1 MHHYDVYGVG
11 NALVDS
17 EYEVTDEF
25 LDLSG
30 LPKGVMTL
38 IEEEQRQKLIKL
50 LEDEHGYQVI
60 KLAGGGSAANTVA
73 TVSQLGGNG
82 FYSCKVAND
91 QTGDF
96 FVKDLKDLDIHTN
109 LTADREPGVTGECI
123 SLVTPDAERT
133 LATHLGITQSLSAR
147 ELVPDALCDSQLLYI
162 EGYLVSSP
170 SGFDAALEA
179 QAIARKGRVDV
190 ALTLSDPAMVRNFKD
205 SFDVLVKHGVDILF
219 CNEEEANLWTDSSSR
234 EETIKA
240 LRDACPKFAMTC
252 GKDGAIVCD
261 GNTTYQI
268 AGVPTIPVDT
278 TGAGDNFAGAF
289 LYRICRGAGYDDA
302 AAFAN
307 RSASLLVSRFGAR
320 ADVEMVKQLGSSA
333 RTRSSADL

>member
-38 IEEEQRQKLIKL
+38 IEEQQRQKLIQL

-60 KLAGGGSAANTVA
+60 KLAGGGSAANTIA

-96 FVKDLKDLDIHTN
+96 FVKDLKDLGIHTN
-109 LTADREPGVTGECI
+109 LAENREPGVTGECI

-133 LATHLGITQSLSAR
+133 LASHLGITQSLSPENSFR
-147 ELVPDALCDSQLLYI
+147 MLCVIHKYSILRVTWSVLLPVLMQHWKP
-162 EGYLVSSP
+162 GPLPVKRVS
-170 SGFDAALEA
+170 
-179 QAIARKGRVDV
+179 
-190 ALTLSDPAMVRNFKD
+190 TL
-205 SFDVLVKHGVDILF
+205 L
-219 CNEEEANLWTDSSSR
+219 
-234 EETIKA
+234 
-240 LRDACPKFAMTC
+240 
-252 GKDGAIVCD
+252 
-261 GNTTYQI
+261 
-268 AGVPTIPVDT
+268 
-278 TGAGDNFAGAF
+278 
-289 LYRICRGAGYDDA
+289 
-302 AAFAN
+302 
-307 RSASLLVSRFGAR
+307 
-320 ADVEMVKQLGSSA
+320 
-333 RTRSSADL
+333 